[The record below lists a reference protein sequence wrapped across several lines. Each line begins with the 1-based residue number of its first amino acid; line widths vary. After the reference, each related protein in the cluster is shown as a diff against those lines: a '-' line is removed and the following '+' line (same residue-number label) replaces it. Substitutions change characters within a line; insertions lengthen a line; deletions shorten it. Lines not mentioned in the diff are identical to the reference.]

1 MVFRSRPSVLL
12 ALSFSVFL
20 YVTFVV
26 LFGELICLPRQE
38 QDWCFIDNKE
48 DYPTDYENPDYDS
61 DPCRYFRTPYLLFLT
76 VDECN
81 FLRRLLLSVVLG
93 GAIGYERRSSDR
105 PAGIRTMGLVSLG
118 SCSFTISSI
127 AAFKSSTMGWDA
139 SRVSAAIPSGVG
151 FIGAGLIWKG
161 KIGIGDN
168 EVHQVHGLTT
178 AASVWLSAAAGVG
191 AGGAEYFVSTYAVVL
206 VLMVL
211 RFGPKFL
218 SQFDD
223 DESDD
228 EDEESTYG
236 DGEDDYAS
244 RTSEMGSSTTGGNV
258 TDISSNIPPPP
269 APPDDTMDTQEPT
282 QLPAPAKM
290 LKPRIR
296 WSSNDLVGLDSS
308 AKETTSL
315 LPHEKG
321 LKSPS
326 KRYESQVTAISGGIL
341 FDGTETAKEKEEH
354 RVQKKKKNIPTYRD

>member
-1 MVFRSRPSVLL
+1 
-12 ALSFSVFL
+12 
-20 YVTFVV
+20 
-26 LFGELICLPRQE
+26 
-38 QDWCFIDNKE
+38 
-48 DYPTDYENPDYDS
+48 
-61 DPCRYFRTPYLLFLT
+61 
-76 VDECN
+76 
-81 FLRRLLLSVVLG
+81 
-93 GAIGYERRSSDR
+93 
-105 PAGIRTMGLVSLG
+105 
-118 SCSFTISSI
+118 
-127 AAFKSSTMGWDA
+127 
-139 SRVSAAIPSGVG
+139 
-151 FIGAGLIWKG
+151 
-161 KIGIGDN
+161 
-168 EVHQVHGLTT
+168 
-178 AASVWLSAAAGVG
+178 
-191 AGGAEYFVSTYAVVL
+191 
-206 VLMVL
+206 MVL

-258 TDISSNIPPPP
+258 TDISSNIPPPS
-269 APPDDTMDTQEPT
+269 APPDDTMKTQEPI

-308 AKETTSL
+308 AKETTTL

-326 KRYESQVTAISGGIL
+326 KRYESQVTTISGGIL